1 MMNQMEGSTSKAK
14 AATEG
19 GKKLGMAVA
28 IAAVTLLA
36 ACNFGGDHE
45 TSHAPLNPA
54 MQGSP
59 QESDHTNTDAD
70 DLNGG
75 YGTGTDEGAVKNDNI
90 ERTQGSPIKVPAA
103 QDSSATKPSSAAK
116 PSPAAKP

>member
-1 MMNQMEGSTSKAK
+1 MMNHMEGSKSKGK
-14 AATEG
+14 EATEG
-19 GKKLGMAVA
+19 RNKLGMAVA
-28 IAAVTLLA
+28 IATVALLA

-103 QDSSATKPSSAAK
+103 KDSSAAKPASTAKPSSATKP
-116 PSPAAKP
+116 